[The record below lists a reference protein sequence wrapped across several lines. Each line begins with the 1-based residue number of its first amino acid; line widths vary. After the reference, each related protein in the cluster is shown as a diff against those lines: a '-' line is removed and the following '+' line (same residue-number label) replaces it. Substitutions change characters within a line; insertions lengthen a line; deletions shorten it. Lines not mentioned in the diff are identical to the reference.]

1 MLLQV
6 KNVGFEYIPHKPVL
20 KQITFNL
27 DRGEFLGILG
37 PNGTGKSTLLKCIN
51 HIYKVNDG
59 EILLD
64 NENTEKMTLNAIAK
78 KIAYVPQYIN
88 TGFPVSV
95 MNTVLMGRIPYSGR
109 AFKEIDKEASLAALE
124 KVHMMDYMLRD
135 IRFLSGGEKQRVF
148 VARALAGEPKIILM
162 DEPTSSLDVK
172 HQVEILGTVRTLVK
186 ETDIS
191 VMMTIHD
198 LNLASM
204 FCNRILILKDGC
216 VWKDGNPK
224 DILTSENA
232 TTIYGVHTFTFDK
245 FDTRYINLLDK
256 K

>member
-109 AFKEIDKEASLAALE
+109 AFKAIDKEASLAALE

-148 VARALAGEPKIILM
+148 VARALAGDPKIILM

-245 FDTRYINLLDK
+245 FDTRYILSLIHI
-256 K
+256 